1 MARKIWKNGRNTKQT
16 GVWTDQHGYITEKG
30 LRFLAHRNPHW
41 ALKAVVELFDRQTQ
55 DEKDTRTTRWDN
67 ERGFRADDAS
77 RGAKLA
83 KRILAAVKAHG
94 SFKGAVANLDRAD
107 VDFALFLVHRYRKQ
121 VLNIIARAESARK
134 GA

>member
-1 MARKIWKNGRNTKQT
+1 MARKIWKNGSNTKQT
-16 GVWTDQHGYITEKG
+16 GVWTDQHGFITEKG

-41 ALKAVVELFDRQTQ
+41 ALKACVELFDRQTQ

-67 ERGFRADDAS
+67 QRGFRADDAS
-77 RGAKLA
+77 RGSKLA
-83 KRILAAVKAHG
+83 KRILAAVKVAG
-94 SFKGAVANLDRAD
+94 SFKAAVATVGRDDLSLAQ
-107 VDFALFLVHRYRKQ
+107 FMVHRYRKQ